1 MKIADRLV
9 TLSIIVAM
17 SSSAFARDRVAVQP
31 VQIGQETVRYLKGR
45 PTLDLERNYGVI
57 ELSPDSVDHGSLV
70 MTIAIY
76 NDGNAPVN
84 FGIENLRAELNGS
97 ALPVLTAEQLMKRAE
112 NRALWSQIGMAFLG
126 AAAAAAAAN
135 NRYTYSSTTYSRFG
149 SFHTYGRFSDPN
161 SLQNSMLIGA
171 ATGYGIRE
179 IQDQLDRTRD
189 AIGDNV
195 IQLTTVDPG
204 ESYAGK
210 IVLEKFNMTK
220 LPAHV
225 RVIAT
230 MNGEDYPL
238 EFQIAKPGTPAPSFT
253 AITPAQ
259 HQRQLHAA
267 QPTGSS
273 AAPGGPALM
282 VRTAAAP
289 VEGRI
294 PIRGGYKVPAKT
306 VSGYCLDVE
315 DGYRGTGSDSTPAVS
330 DAMPRCTPGT

>member
-1 MKIADRLV
+1 MRLAGKLV
-9 TLSIIVAM
+9 TAAAIFSMTAP
-17 SSSAFARDRVAVQP
+17 AFARDRVAVQP

-70 MTIAIY
+70 LTIAVY

-84 FGIENLRAELNGS
+84 FGIENMRAELNGTT
-97 ALPVLTAEQLMKRAE
+97 LPVLTAEQLMKRAE

-135 NRYTYSSTTYSRFG
+135 NHYTYSSTTYSRFG
-149 SFHTYGRFSDPN
+149 SFRTYGRFSDPN
-161 SLQNSMLIGA
+161 SIQNSMLIGA

-204 ESYAGK
+204 DSYAGK

-220 LPAHV
+220 LPARV

-238 EFQIAKPGTPAPSFT
+238 EFQIAKPGTPMPVFT
-253 AITPAQ
+253 AITPSQ
-259 HQRQLHAA
+259 HQRQLHAL
-267 QPTGSS
+267 QPTDTQPGPGQM
-273 AAPGGPALM
+273 APM
-282 VRTAAAP
+282 VRRASAP
-289 VEGRI
+289 AVDRI
-294 PIRGGYKVPAKT
+294 PIRGGYKVRAKT

-330 DAMPRCTPGT
+330 DAMPRCAPGT